1 MQAQRNRFS
10 PFALPATNQAVSIAQ
25 RASPGK
31 LSLVASNVAA
41 TLPIDQQLADAFN
54 ANNDVMAY
62 VIGITETVLPT
73 LPSPPKWYPPFQT
86 AFSNAQIHAN
96 GWYSIATNLVSIPN
110 SIVGYGIAFNSNMAT
125 INSLLGVLHNDPKNK
140 PAIDALK
147 NTLGSMLAQLRTYSQ
162 SAVDFKKTIDSFANN
177 LKSDANTMS
186 EAVTESRR
194 SAEVEQNKVKEFEDL
209 IRQMKDKVATWQT
222 VQTAAAIGA
231 GVGFWLGAVIAI
243 FSLGFGIAFGCVA
256 LGAGIALV
264 IAADVEMRQLRFQI
278 QQKTNDMNDATK
290 AAASLT
296 ALSSQVNSLIALSQA
311 ASKQVGLVTEA
322 WQVLEEEITTVINDL
337 QRAAN
342 DVSPLNLQQLQLEL
356 NLANQDWQTL
366 VSFCSTIA
374 AIKYNQATPP
384 VAELKSA

>member
-1 MQAQRNRFS
+1 
-10 PFALPATNQAVSIAQ
+10 
-25 RASPGK
+25 
-31 LSLVASNVAA
+31 
-41 TLPIDQQLADAFN
+41 
-54 ANNDVMAY
+54 
-62 VIGITETVLPT
+62 LPT

-110 SIVGYGIAFNSNMAT
+110 AIVGYGIAFNSNMAT
-125 INSLLGVLHNDPKNK
+125 INSLLGVLHHDPKNK
-140 PAIDALK
+140 QAIDALK

-162 SAVDFKKTIDSFANN
+162 SAVDFKKAIDGFANN
-177 LKSDANTMS
+177 LTSDANTMS
-186 EAVTESRR
+186 EAVIESKR
-194 SAEVEQNKVKEFEDL
+194 SAEVEQSKVKEFEDL

-278 QQKTNDMNDATK
+278 QQKTNEMNDATK

-322 WQVLEEEITTVINDL
+322 WQVLEAEITTVINDL
-337 QRAAN
+337 QRASN